1 MPPGDERSSV
11 PAYAERLAWLESLE
25 TATPAP
31 PPRDPPPPRGWAG
44 LWPVVLAIAIV
55 LGGWELIHLSGWKKL
70 IFPAPGPT
78 LANLWDQ
85 LGTGLL
91 WHAMGTTLYRAV
103 IGFALARVVG
113 SVAGALFS
121 RIGPLRAAVGSL

>member
-1 MPPGDERSSV
+1 MAPGDERSSV

-25 TATPAP
+25 TATPDE
-31 PPRDPPPPRGWAG
+31 PRGRRLLVRGWAG

-55 LGGWELIHLSGWKKL
+55 LAVWELIHLSGWKKL

-85 LGTGLL
+85 LGTAGS
-91 WHAMGTTLYRAV
+91 GTPSPSPACAPSSDSRSRWSS
-103 IGFALARVVG
+103 AR
-113 SVAGALFS
+113 
-121 RIGPLRAAVGSL
+121 